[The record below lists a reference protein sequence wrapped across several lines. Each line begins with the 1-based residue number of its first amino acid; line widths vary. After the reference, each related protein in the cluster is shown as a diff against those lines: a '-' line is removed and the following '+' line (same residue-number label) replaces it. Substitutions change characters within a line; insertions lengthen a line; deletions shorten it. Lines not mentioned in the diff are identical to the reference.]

1 MALSAPKGG
10 YNVICMPTAVDT
22 THVLMERTL
31 IVYRRERSAV
41 WQCRY
46 QVNRKWQREST
57 GEHELPKAI
66 EKAKKIYITA
76 EIRHSQGLPV
86 LTRRVKHVAALAI
99 KRMEDEIAIGQ
110 GKVSYN
116 TYIRIINDFILP
128 SIGRREIGSITPAVI
143 DELDKERV
151 RIMGKVPTKSTML
164 KHNAALNRIFDE
176 AVIQGFLKQDD
187 RPVLISKGKQS
198 DIRPS
203 FDVEEISA
211 VIGNFDAWIDRARND
226 ESRERRLVL
235 KDYVHFILDTGVR
248 PGKEPLGVRWRQIK
262 YSSGSNEVGAI
273 DKSVSTAT
281 SPEAVRTMQMRVTGK
296 TGSRTIVAMER
307 SVAAFARLA
316 ERNYGVTGTGDE
328 PFTTLIT
335 PNNDDFVFRCRVKA
349 ADGTFKLVKP
359 TSLENMFSAYLKEHN
374 LLVDPKTGK
383 NRVLYSLRHAYATY
397 ALLYDRVPIHTL
409 ARQMGTSV
417 LMIEKHYSHLDVVT
431 AITQLGGRQ
440 TKKVI
445 DANSTVSDKYKS
457 VRTKQVA

>member
-1 MALSAPKGG
+1 M
-10 YNVICMPTAVDT
+10 D
-22 THVLMERTL
+22 RTL

-211 VIGNFDAWIDRARND
+211 VIGNFDA
-226 ESRERRLVL
+226 
-235 KDYVHFILDTGVR
+235 
-248 PGKEPLGVRWRQIK
+248 
-262 YSSGSNEVGAI
+262 
-273 DKSVSTAT
+273 
-281 SPEAVRTMQMRVTGK
+281 
-296 TGSRTIVAMER
+296 
-307 SVAAFARLA
+307 
-316 ERNYGVTGTGDE
+316 
-328 PFTTLIT
+328 
-335 PNNDDFVFRCRVKA
+335 
-349 ADGTFKLVKP
+349 
-359 TSLENMFSAYLKEHN
+359 
-374 LLVDPKTGK
+374 
-383 NRVLYSLRHAYATY
+383 
-397 ALLYDRVPIHTL
+397 
-409 ARQMGTSV
+409 
-417 LMIEKHYSHLDVVT
+417 
-431 AITQLGGRQ
+431 
-440 TKKVI
+440 
-445 DANSTVSDKYKS
+445 
-457 VRTKQVA
+457 